1 MQRRCVV
8 TGAGGFVGAALTR
21 RLVAEGH
28 EVTAWTA
35 PASDRWR
42 LSDLGEALAF
52 VEVDVRDAEAVSAA
66 LADARPEWVFHL
78 GAHGGYSWQSERVRI
93 FATNLEGTIN
103 VLEAAGRA
111 GAEAILCAGSSS
123 EYGAKDHA
131 PAESELPEPN
141 SDYAVAKAAA
151 TLYASFLG
159 RERRLPV
166 ATLRL
171 YSVYGPFEEPA
182 RLVPALVAAG
192 RRGELPPLAP
202 PSTARDFV
210 FVDDV
215 VEAFLLAARGG
226 VEPGEVLNVG
236 TGVETTLAQAVEA
249 LRSLFGI
256 EAEPVF
262 GSMPARSWDTPRWV
276 ADPSRIAARLGWA
289 AAVSFA
295 EGLERMAAWLESRPD
310 LWARYG
316 LAEPLEAAS
325 GG

>member
-1 MQRRCVV
+1 MPRRCVV
-8 TGAGGFVGAALTR
+8 TGGGGFVGAALTR

-35 PASDRWR
+35 PGSDRWR
-42 LSDLGEALAF
+42 LADLADAPAL
-52 VEVDVRDAEAVSAA
+52 VEVDLRDADGVSAA
-66 LADARPEWVFHL
+66 LAQARPEWVFHL
-78 GAHGGYSWQSERVRI
+78 GAHGGYSWQTDRRRI

-103 VLEAAGRA
+103 VLEAAGRV
-111 GAEAILCAGSSS
+111 GAEAVLCAGSSS

-159 RERRLPV
+159 RERGLPV

-182 RLVPALVAAG
+182 RLIPALIVAG

-202 PSTARDFV
+202 ASTARDFV
-210 FVDDV
+210 YVDDV
-215 VEAFLLAARGG
+215 VDAFLLAARCG

-236 TGVETTLAQAVEA
+236 SGAETTLAQAVDA
-249 LRSLFGI
+249 LRTLFRI
-256 EAEPVF
+256 DAEPVF
-262 GSMPARSWDTPRWV
+262 GSLAARDWDTPRWV
-276 ADPSRIAARLGWA
+276 ADPARIGARLGWMA
-289 AAVSFA
+289 TVPFA
-295 EGLERMAAWLESRPD
+295 EGIARTAAWLEGRPD
-310 LWARYG
+310 LWSRYG
-316 LAEPLEAAS
+316 LAEPVDPLC